1 MRLVTVFLSSL
12 LLASPAVLADNYRS
26 PAHAPSHVQ
35 RPEVFFVDA
44 RVISAT
50 PIYESYWY
58 YRSRGDNSNQ
68 GHYNEVCR
76 IREIDVYEQGR
87 GNGAAGAVIGGVIG
101 SHIGASTG
109 RDRESAVVGAIAGG
123 VIGGVIGSE
132 IDRSTTTTHR
142 RIERECDYYYQ
153 HERRELIGYEVR
165 YRYNGRDFT
174 MQTAQ
179 HPGRYVQLRIE
190 VQPSL
195 RY

>member
-1 MRLVTVFLSSL
+1 MRIVSLVLSTV
-12 LLASPAVLADNYRS
+12 LLASPIVFADSYR
-26 PAHAPSHVQ
+26 APPNRPDHSQ
-35 RPEVFFVDA
+35 RPDVFFVDA
-44 RVISAT
+44 RVVSAT

-58 YRSRGDNSNQ
+58 YRSRGDNRDL

-76 IREIDVYEQGR
+76 IREIDVYQQGG

-132 IDRSTTTTHR
+132 IDRSQTTTHR

-190 VQPSL
+190 VQPTL